1 MIDSHKTKT
10 STLITRII
18 SVVSMW
24 DITSLCINICAV
36 ISAITSDKRFKPI
49 LRQVLTTISQ
59 LTTNQDWAKW
69 METCGTAMPHLHF
82 HFYLFIDRIW
92 ALLSGGATEF
102 NNINAFTGN
111 CPIRDLN
118 LAHHLKAI
126 QVLRALI
133 NQVSLAQYQGAPILV
148 QASNIRKNSLKFVPS
163 NMTFHNNSTTN
174 SNQLACCDAKRDP
187 AIHEGGKSRDT
198 NKQPQKKG
206 KTTVAKP
213 CKIAKKE
220 MGLFYLRNPNA
231 SALNVLPMDLAEK
244 FFVDFFCK
252 GKECIRDNCTHLP
265 PCLANN
271 LNLQTVEAIGHSF
284 AATKKGWLSEYHFR
298 RVTLP
303 ANVTAML
310 GGSDGPFITKIDQF

>member
-36 ISAITSDKRFKPI
+36 ISAITSDKRPKPI

-102 NNINAFTGN
+102 NNINAVTGN

-148 QASNIRKNSLKFVPS
+148 QASNIRKNAS
-163 NMTFHNNSTTN
+163 NS
-174 SNQLACCDAKRDP
+174 S
-187 AIHEGGKSRDT
+187 
-198 NKQPQKKG
+198 
-206 KTTVAKP
+206 
-213 CKIAKKE
+213 
-220 MGLFYLRNPNA
+220 
-231 SALNVLPMDLAEK
+231 
-244 FFVDFFCK
+244 
-252 GKECIRDNCTHLP
+252 P
-265 PCLANN
+265 P
-271 LNLQTVEAIGHSF
+271 T
-284 AATKKGWLSEYHFR
+284 
-298 RVTLP
+298 
-303 ANVTAML
+303 
-310 GGSDGPFITKIDQF
+310 